1 MSQVRTLS
9 SRLGRGAL
17 LASLLAGTALAT
29 PATASA
35 QWVTTYEQFYLQ
47 APHNW
52 TFRNDYQ
59 AADRLFN
66 AFDYGHAILY
76 EKLWTMPNA
85 SPDELEV
92 KQYDYLTKRVLVR
105 PPRIPLEEAAI
116 EIKYVQLAPEA
127 KQMFEWA
134 HILHRQ
140 LYDVLADERLDQ
152 TAKDRE
158 VQRLIDYY
166 KTRKD
171 VAFSSKP
178 KSMKLMQEQPY
189 SLAFRKQYP
198 KFNGLIWGYH
208 WLQVGLYEPLMVG
221 KTVDERQAGVR
232 ATTARFWQ
240 MLQDPPR
247 TFPYQMPMT
256 PAVAPVFAARYHEAA
271 IIFDNLHSMHD
282 VISDILANDSVPRHR
297 KRAEIMLAA
306 ERFRDDTSYVMTP
319 QAWLTM
325 AGHMGIENMG
335 GPSVGFLPTLPTP
348 TVTYGAVMSHD
359 DRTGAMVGFKSG
371 QATGGEHAGHTNM
384 TPTRAAAAGAAPM
397 AGMNHAGMNHTASDT
412 SRARTDSARRD
423 TSAAHHAMQHGVTP
437 APSENTA
444 AQAMMR
450 EMHDAMLR
458 DPAIRARVL
467 ANPALRA
474 HQQHLESMGAVDSLP
489 KAPPARRSSPA
500 TPAAKRPPAKM
511 TPKATPKPAD
521 PHAGHVMTTPKPPV
535 KKPPTESIR

>member
-1 MSQVRTLS
+1 MA
-9 SRLGRGAL
+9 RLAARHMVAAAVVG
-17 LASLLAGTALAT
+17 ASLSLPVPLA
-29 PATASA
+29 A

-52 TFRNDYQ
+52 TFRNNYQ

-76 EKLWTMPNA
+76 EKLWTSPNA
-85 SPDELEV
+85 SPAALEV
-92 KQYDYLTKRVLVR
+92 KEYEFLTKRVLVR
-105 PPRIPLEEAAI
+105 PPRVPLEEGAI

-152 TAKDRE
+152 AAKDRE

-189 SLAFRKQYP
+189 SLAFRTQYP

-221 KTVDERQAGVR
+221 KTVEERQAGVR

-256 PAVAPVFAARYHEAA
+256 PAVAPAFAARYQEAA

-282 VISDILANDSVPRHR
+282 VISDILANDGVPRDR
-297 KRAEIMLAA
+297 KRAEILLAA
-306 ERFRDDTSYVMTP
+306 GRFRDDTSYVMTP
-319 QAWLTM
+319 QAWLAM

-359 DRTGAMVGFKSG
+359 DRTGAMIGFKSG
-371 QATGGEHAGHTNM
+371 QATGGEHAGHSDAPSPAETG
-384 TPTRAAAAGAAPM
+384 TSGARPAAA
-397 AGMNHAGMNHTASDT
+397 MNHAGMNHGATDT
-412 SRARTDSARRD
+412 SRSRLDSAASRD
-423 TSAAHHAMQHGVTP
+423 TASAAHTAMQHGD
-437 APSENTA
+437 AA

-458 DPAIRARVL
+458 DPTIRARVM
-467 ANPALRA
+467 ADPELRA
-474 HQQHLESMGAVDSLP
+474 QQQHLESMLAVDSLP
-489 KAPPARRSSPA
+489 KTSPTRRSSPS
-500 TPAAKRPPAKM
+500 TPAAKPRAPATSARAPAK
-511 TPKATPKPAD
+511 TSPKPAPKPAD
-521 PHAGHVMTTPKPPV
+521 PHAGHMVPPA
-535 KKPPTESIR
+535 KKPPSERVR